1 MRILIALLACAIGL
15 SAESVTFNKNVAG
28 ILQKNCQECHR
39 PGEIG
44 PMSLLSYQEARPWA
58 KAIKQAVVTKK
69 MPPWFADPAY
79 GHFSNDRRLSDA
91 DLKTLVAWV
100 DAGAPEG
107 DAKDKPKPAQWLEGW
122 NIGKPDYV
130 VEMPIEYK
138 VPATGIID
146 YTYIIVPS
154 GFTEDKWVQAAEL
167 RPSNRAVVHH
177 ANVSVRPPGSRTYR
191 DYPIGVFFVPSKS
204 RASTAPAAATAAANV
219 ATLSDD
225 YLVGYTPGKQAINLT
240 SNEARLIP
248 AGSDFVFQM
257 HYTPN
262 GKVLNDRT
270 KVGII
275 FAKQPPEKRVSRV
288 VAANATF
295 VIPPM
300 DPDYHVDGAITL
312 ATDAEIVSI
321 KPHMHLRGKWMEV
334 RAVYPTGEKETLLRV
349 PHYDFS
355 WQMDYIP
362 VKPIV
367 VPKGTRLEV
376 SAGFDNSP
384 NNPYNP
390 DPKATVRWGDQS
402 FDEMMGNFFELA
414 YDPKLDPS
422 QLLVKTKRSGTV
434 AVAVPVK

>member
-1 MRILIALLACAIGL
+1 MRMRFPVVALFACTICWAGD
-15 SAESVTFNKNVAG
+15 SVTFNKNVAP

-58 KAIKQAVVTKK
+58 KAIKQAVATKK
-69 MPPWFADPAY
+69 MPPWFADPQY

-91 DLKTLVAWV
+91 DIKTLEAWA

-107 DAKDKPKPAQWLEGW
+107 EIKDKPKPVDWVEGW
-122 NIGKPDYV
+122 NIGKPDYI
-130 VEMPIEYK
+130 VEMPVEYK
-138 VPATGIID
+138 VPAAGVID

-177 ANVSVRPPGSRTYR
+177 ANVSVRPPGSNTYK
-191 DYPIGVFFVPSKS
+191 DYALGVFFIPSKTRTTTS
-204 RASTAPAAATAAANV
+204 RGSSASSSV
-219 ATLSDD
+219 SDD
-225 YLVGYTPGKQAINLT
+225 YLVGYTPGKQAVNLN

-262 GKVLNDRT
+262 GNVLNDRT

-275 FAKQPPEKRVSRV
+275 FAKHPPEKRVSRI
-288 VAANATF
+288 VASDASF

-300 DPDYHVDGAITL
+300 DPDFHVNASITF
-312 ATDAEIVSI
+312 ATDAEIVSL

-334 RAVYPTGEKETLLRV
+334 RVIYPTGEKETLLSV
-349 PHYDFS
+349 PKYDFS

-362 VKPIV
+362 IHPIV
-367 VPKGTRLEV
+367 VPKGTRFEV

-384 NNPYNP
+384 NNRFNP
-390 DPKATVRWGDQS
+390 DPKAAVRWGDQS
-402 FDEMMGNFFELA
+402 FDEMMGNFFEVA

-422 QLLVKTKRSGTV
+422 ELLVKKNRPAA
-434 AVAVPVK
+434 AVAAE